1 MTTFPPFPGTE
12 RNYLRAQIARISA
25 ATHVSPI
32 GVFKFDED
40 GEEEEEA
47 EGKGHVVLTSNS
59 SVILSHDT
67 VKTVVRKRHR
77 LRYSNDMRGFS
88 TLKSPCVCVSW
99 RHTSSV
105 PHPTST
111 PKRRCV
117 CVCGG
122 GVGGG

>member
-47 EGKGHVVLTSNS
+47 EGKGRVVLT
-59 SVILSHDT
+59 
-67 VKTVVRKRHR
+67 
-77 LRYSNDMRGFS
+77 
-88 TLKSPCVCVSW
+88 LKSTRVREGHWLSYNY
-99 RHTSSV
+99 
-105 PHPTST
+105 
-111 PKRRCV
+111 RCFY
-117 CVCGG
+117 
-122 GVGGG
+122 